1 MTFVEALYNQNLEAI
16 RSFPKADLHNHFVL
30 GGSREY
36 IFNKTGYQIES
47 ITTPLKS
54 MSEMDAWSRKYIGNR
69 FNSPEGRKLLIE
81 ATFEQAKS
89 DGVTVLEIGE
99 DVWGL
104 GEFFDNDIEKLIF
117 SFQEANERIAPEI
130 ELRLQIG
137 LSRHCPVD
145 YLMDCLSHFWGH
157 KEFYSIDLYGD
168 ELAQPIENFIPIY
181 EKAAENGL
189 VLKAHV
195 GEWGTAKDI
204 VTSIELLH
212 LNEVQHGIA
221 AVQDEDV
228 MDYLIENN
236 IRLNV
241 TPSSN
246 VLLGRV
252 PDMSHHPIAKLY
264 RKGVDVTIGSD
275 DVLIFDSD
283 VSKEY
288 LRLYQSGCLTKEELD
303 AIRVNG
309 LKDRKDTKRNEVLD
323 VTVSNG
329 EYNESDT

>member
-1 MTFVEALYNQNLEAI
+1 MMTFTDALKSADLSAI

-30 GGSREY
+30 GGNREY
-36 IFNKTGYQIES
+36 IFEKTGYEIDPIS
-47 ITTPLKS
+47 KPLTS
-54 MSEMDAWSRKYIGNR
+54 MNEMDAWSAKFIGNR
-69 FNSPEGRKLLIE
+69 FNSTEGRKLLIE
-81 ATFEQAKS
+81 ATFVQAKH

-104 GEFFDNDIEKLIF
+104 GEFFHNDINELIYA
-117 SFQEANERIAPEI
+117 FQEANDRIAPEI

-137 LSRHCPVD
+137 LSRHCPID
-145 YLMDCLSHFWGH
+145 YLENCLKHFWKH

-195 GEWGTAKDI
+195 GEWGTAQDI
-204 VTSIELLH
+204 VTAVKALH

-221 AVQDEDV
+221 AIQDVDV
-228 MDYLIENN
+228 IGFLVENN
-236 IRLNV
+236 IRLNI

-252 PDMSHHPIAKLY
+252 PDMAHHPIAQLY
-264 RKGVDVTIGSD
+264 RRGVNVTINSD

-288 LRLYQSGCLTKEELD
+288 LRLYQSGCLTADELND
-303 AIRVNG
+303 IRLSG
-309 LKDRKDTKRNEVLD
+309 LD
-323 VTVSNG
+323 
-329 EYNESDT
+329 

>member
-1 MTFVEALYNQNLEAI
+1 MAFVEALDSQDLETI

-36 IFNKTGYQIES
+36 IFNKTGYKIES

-54 MSEMDAWSRKYIGNR
+54 MSEMDSWSSKYIGNR
-69 FNSPEGRKLLIE
+69 FNSPKGRQLLIE

-104 GEFFDNDIEKLIF
+104 DEFFDNDIEKLIF
-117 SFQEANERIAPEI
+117 SFQEANAMIAPEI

-145 YLMDCLSHFWGH
+145 YLMNCLSHFWGH

-181 EKAAENGL
+181 DKAAENGL

-195 GEWGTAKDI
+195 GEWGMAKDI
-204 VTSIELLH
+204 VTSVELLH

-221 AVQDEDV
+221 AVQDENV
-228 MDYLIENN
+228 IDYLIENN

-246 VLLGRV
+246 VFLGRV
-252 PDMSHHPIAKLY
+252 PDMAHHPIAKLY

-303 AIRVNG
+303 DIRVNG
-309 LKDRKDTKRNEVLD
+309 LKGRKDNSR
-323 VTVSNG
+323 
-329 EYNESDT
+329 

>member
-1 MTFVEALYNQNLEAI
+1 MTFAKALQSEDLDAV

-30 GGSREY
+30 GGNREF
-36 IFNKTGYQIES
+36 IRRETGYA
-47 ITTPLKS
+47 ITPIFERLKS
-54 MSEMDAWSRKYIGNR
+54 MSEMDAWSGKYIGNR
-69 FNSPEGRKLLIE
+69 FNSPEGRRLLIE
-81 ATFEQAKS
+81 ATFAQAKQ

-104 GEFFDNDIEKLIF
+104 GEFFHNDIEELIYA
-117 SFQEANERIAPEI
+117 FQEAKEKNAPDI

-137 LSRHCPVD
+137 LSRHCPID
-145 YLMDCLSHFWGH
+145 YLMGCLTNFWGH

-195 GEWGTAKDI
+195 GEWGTAQDI
-204 VTSIELLH
+204 VTAVEKLH
-212 LNEVQHGIA
+212 LDEVQHGIA
-221 AVQDEDV
+221 ATQDESV
-228 MDYLIENN
+228 MEYLIEKN
-236 IRLNV
+236 IRLNI
-241 TPSSN
+241 TPTSN

-252 PDMSHHPIAKLY
+252 LDMAQHPIAKLY
-264 RKGVDVTIGSD
+264 RKGVDVTINSD

-288 LRLYQSGCLTKEELD
+288 LRLYQSGCLAAEELD
-303 AIRVNG
+303 DIRMKG
-309 LKDRKDTKRNEVLD
+309 LN
-323 VTVSNG
+323 
-329 EYNESDT
+329 

>member
-1 MTFVEALYNQNLEAI
+1 MMTFIEVLKSEDLSAI

-30 GGSREY
+30 GGNREY
-36 IFNKTGYQIES
+36 IFEKTGYEIDPIS
-47 ITTPLKS
+47 NPLQS
-54 MSEMDAWSRKYIGNR
+54 MNEMSAWSADYIGTR
-69 FNSPEGRKLLIE
+69 FNGTEGRKLLID
-81 ATFEQAKS
+81 ATFAQAKH

-104 GEFFDNDIEKLIF
+104 AEFFHNDITELIYT
-117 SFQEANERIAPEI
+117 FQEANDRIAPEI

-137 LSRHCPVD
+137 LSRQCTVD
-145 YLMDCLSHFWGH
+145 YLEECLKNFLGH
-157 KEFYSIDLYGD
+157 REFYSIDLYGD

-195 GEWGTAKDI
+195 GEWGTAQDI
-204 VTSIELLH
+204 VTAVKALH

-228 MDYLIENN
+228 IDFLVENN
-236 IRLNV
+236 IRLNI

-252 PDMSHHPIAKLY
+252 PDMAHHPIAQLY
-264 RKGVDVTIGSD
+264 RRGVNVTINSD

-288 LRLYQSGCLTKEELD
+288 LRLYQFGCLTAEELND
-303 AIRVNG
+303 IRLSG
-309 LKDRKDTKRNEVLD
+309 LD
-323 VTVSNG
+323 
-329 EYNESDT
+329 

>member
-1 MTFVEALYNQNLEAI
+1 MNFVEALKSENLDLI
-16 RSFPKADLHNHFVL
+16 KSFPKADLHNHFVL
-30 GGSREY
+30 GGNRNY
-36 IFNKTGYQIES
+36 ILEKTGYE
-47 ITTPLKS
+47 ITPIAIPLKS
-54 MSEMDAWSRKYIGNR
+54 MSEMDAWCSKYISNR

-81 ATFEQAKS
+81 ATFAQAKL
-89 DGVTVLEIGE
+89 DGISILEIGE

-104 GEFFDNDIEKLIF
+104 GEFFGGDIEALI
-117 SFQEANERIAPEI
+117 SAFQEANVRIAPEV

-137 LSRHCPVD
+137 LSRHCPID
-145 YLMDCLSHFWGH
+145 YLLDCLSHFWGH

-181 EKAAENGL
+181 ERAAENGL

-204 VTSIELLH
+204 VTAVDTLH

-221 AVQDEDV
+221 AASDEDV
-228 MDYLIENN
+228 IDYLIDNN
-236 IRLNV
+236 IRLNI

-252 PDMSHHPIAKLY
+252 PDMAHHPIAQLY
-264 RKGVDVTIGSD
+264 RKGVDVTINSD

-288 LRLYQSGCLTKEELD
+288 LRLYQSGCLTAEELD
-303 AIRVNG
+303 DIRLKG
-309 LKDRKDTKRNEVLD
+309 LKSLGANT
-323 VTVSNG
+323 
-329 EYNESDT
+329 

>member
-1 MTFVEALYNQNLEAI
+1 MMTFIEALRNGDLDAI
-16 RSFPKADLHNHFVL
+16 RSFPKSDLHNHFVL
-30 GGSREY
+30 GGNREY
-36 IFNKTGYQIES
+36 IFEKTGCEVKPIS
-47 ITTPLKS
+47 NPVKS
-54 MSEMDAWSRKYIGNR
+54 MKEMDAWSTEYIGNR
-69 FNSPEGRKLLIE
+69 FNSTEGRKLLIE
-81 ATFEQAKS
+81 ATFAQAKN

-104 GEFFDNDIEKLIF
+104 GEFFHNDIDELIY
-117 SFQEANERIAPEI
+117 SFQEANDKIAPEI

-145 YLMDCLSHFWGH
+145 YLMDCLKHFWGH
-157 KEFYSIDLYGD
+157 REFYSIDLYGD

-195 GEWGTAKDI
+195 GEWGTAQDI
-204 VTSIELLH
+204 ITAVKALQ

-228 MDYLIENN
+228 IDFLVEKD
-236 IRLNV
+236 IRLNI

-252 PDMSHHPIAKLY
+252 NDMAYHPIAQLY
-264 RKGVDVTIGSD
+264 RKGVNVTINSD
-275 DVLIFDSD
+275 DVLVFDSD

-288 LRLYQSGCLTKEELD
+288 LRLYQSGCMTSEELD
-303 AIRVNG
+303 DIRIKG
-309 LKDRKDTKRNEVLD
+309 LNRKSFNL
-323 VTVSNG
+323 
-329 EYNESDT
+329 

>member
-1 MTFVEALYNQNLEAI
+1 MKRSETVMAFVEALDSQDLETI

-36 IFNKTGYQIES
+36 IFNKTGYKIES

-54 MSEMDAWSRKYIGNR
+54 MSEMDSWSSKYIGNR
-69 FNSPEGRKLLIE
+69 FNSPKGRQLLIE

-104 GEFFDNDIEKLIF
+104 DEFFDNDIEKLIF
-117 SFQEANERIAPEI
+117 SFQEANAMIAPEI

-145 YLMDCLSHFWGH
+145 YLMNCLSHFWGH

-181 EKAAENGL
+181 DKAAENGL

-204 VTSIELLH
+204 VTSVELLH

-221 AVQDEDV
+221 AVQDENV
-228 MDYLIENN
+228 IDYLIENN

-246 VLLGRV
+246 VFLGRV
-252 PDMSHHPIAKLY
+252 PDMAHHPIAKLY

-303 AIRVNG
+303 DIRVNG
-309 LKDRKDTKRNEVLD
+309 LKGRKDNSR
-323 VTVSNG
+323 
-329 EYNESDT
+329 